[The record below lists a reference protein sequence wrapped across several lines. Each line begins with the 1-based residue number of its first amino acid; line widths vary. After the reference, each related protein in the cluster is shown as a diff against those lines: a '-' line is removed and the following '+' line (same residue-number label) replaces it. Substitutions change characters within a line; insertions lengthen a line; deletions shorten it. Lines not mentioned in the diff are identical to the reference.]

1 MLLPPYVMLLLS
13 IGLGVTGQLLLK
25 RGMLQR
31 PSFQIKDLLSLIG
44 NYSVVCGFLC
54 YGVSI
59 LIYLRVLADFD
70 LSLAYPTV
78 GLSYA
83 LIVILSR
90 FFFNEKVSFAR
101 WAAVLIICS
110 GVALVGLSS

>member
-1 MLLPPYVMLLLS
+1 
-13 IGLGVTGQLLLK
+13 
-25 RGMLQR
+25 
-31 PSFQIKDLLSLIG
+31 
-44 NYSVVCGFLC
+44 
-54 YGVSI
+54 
-59 LIYLRVLADFD
+59 
-70 LSLAYPTV
+70 V

-101 WAAVLIICS
+101 WVAVLIICS